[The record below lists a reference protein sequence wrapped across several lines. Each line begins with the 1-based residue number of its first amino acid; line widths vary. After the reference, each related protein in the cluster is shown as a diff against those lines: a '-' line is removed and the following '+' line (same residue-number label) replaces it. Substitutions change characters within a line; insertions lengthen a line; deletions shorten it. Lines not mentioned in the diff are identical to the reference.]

1 MPQLHKNF
9 TDSQI
14 KELFE
19 RYLRRLIERSYI
31 QELLGIGK
39 ARFFALLRRF
49 RKDPQGF
56 SIAYQRTASRR
67 VAPETEKNILKELV
81 IEKKLIQNKDVPLR
95 SYNYSYIQTRLLEEY
110 AQKVSVPTI
119 INRAKEHGFYLRKP
133 KRSAH
138 DREVLTRYAGELVQ
152 HDTSI
157 HLWAPAAGHKWY
169 LITSLDDFSRKLL
182 FARLFKHESTWG
194 HIQALQ
200 TVFLAQGLP
209 MTYYVD
215 SHSIFRF
222 VQGRDDFH
230 IGRRLDTDEATPQW
244 KQVLEDCGVKVIYA
258 LSPQAKGKIER
269 PYGWLQDHLVRTCVR
284 ENVTDIRQA
293 HPILAQEV
301 HRYNNR
307 RVHSTTREIPS
318 IRLQQ
323 ALRTGQSLFRPFR
336 VKTPYKSV
344 KDIFCLR
351 LERTADNYRR
361 ISLHTLQLKIN
372 GVNPGDVLNLRL
384 YPLNAAVS
392 ELRCWRAHTLLDVL
406 TVKNSDFKGVQF

>member
-19 RYLRRLIERSYI
+19 RYLRRLIERVHL
-31 QELLGIGK
+31 QEILGIGK

-49 RKDPQGF
+49 RKNPQGF
-56 SIAYQRTASRR
+56 SIAYQRTAPRR
-67 VAPETEKNILKELV
+67 IAPEIEKNILKELAV
-81 IEKKLIQNKDVPLR
+81 EKKLIQNKDVPLH
-95 SYNYSYIQTRLLEEY
+95 SYNYSYIQTRLSEERH
-110 AQKVSVPTI
+110 QQVSVPTI
-119 INRAKEHGFYLRKP
+119 IQRAKEHGFYLKKP
-133 KRSAH
+133 KRTAH

-152 HDTSI
+152 HDASV
-157 HLWAPAAGHKWY
+157 HLWAPAAGQKWY

-182 FARLFKHESTWG
+182 FARLFSHETTWG

-230 IGRRLDTDEATPQW
+230 VRHTLQTDEATPQW

-293 HPILAQEV
+293 HPVLAHEV
-301 HRYNNR
+301 HRYNDQ
-307 RVHSTTREIPS
+307 RVHSTTLEIPS
-318 IRLQQ
+318 IRFQK
-323 ALRTGQSLFRPFR
+323 ALRAGQTLFRPFR
-336 VKTPYKSV
+336 VKAPYKSV

-351 LERTADNYRR
+351 LKRTADNYRR
-361 ISLHTLQLKIN
+361 ISLHTLELKIN
-372 GVNPGDVLNLRL
+372 GVNPGDLINLRL
-384 YPLNAAVS
+384 YPLNATIS

-406 TVKNSDFKGVQF
+406 TVKNSDLKGVQF

>member
-1 MPQLHKNF
+1 MAQLHKNF
-9 TDSQI
+9 TDAQI

-19 RYLRRLIERSYI
+19 RYLRRFIERSYI
-31 QELLGIGK
+31 QEILGIGK
-39 ARFFALLRRF
+39 ARFFALLRSY

-67 VAPETEKNILKELV
+67 VAPEIEKNILKELT
-81 IEKKLIQNKDVPLR
+81 IEKKLIQHKDVPLH
-95 SYNYSYIQTRLLEEY
+95 SYNYSYIRTRLLEEH

-119 INRAKEHGFYLRKP
+119 IKRAKEHGFYLRKP
-133 KRSAH
+133 KRTAH

-152 HDTSI
+152 HDSSV
-157 HLWAPAAGHKWY
+157 HLWAPAASQKWY

-182 FARLFKHESTWG
+182 FARLFKHETVWG

-200 TVFLAQGLP
+200 TVFLGQGLP
-209 MTYYVD
+209 MSYYVD

-222 VQGRDDFH
+222 VQGRDNFH
-230 IGRRLDTDEATPQW
+230 LGRTLPTDEATPQW
-244 KQVLEDCGVKVIYA
+244 KQVLDDCGVKVIYA

-293 HPILAQEV
+293 QPLLAHEV
-301 HRYNNR
+301 HRYNDR
-307 RVHSTTREIPS
+307 QVHSTTLEVPS
-318 IRLQQ
+318 IRFQK
-323 ALRTGQSLFRPFR
+323 ALRAGQSLFRPFR
-336 VKTPYKSV
+336 LKAPYKSA

-351 LERTADNYRR
+351 LERTADTYRR
-361 ISLHTLQLKIN
+361 ISLHTLELKIN

-384 YPLNAAVS
+384 YPLSAAVS

-406 TVKNSDFKGVQF
+406 TVKNTDLKGVQF